1 MTTADGSVIG
11 TTQIFGS
18 APANHAFNV
27 VLLAEGFTTAQQPAG
42 PLIKDHRHLSE
53 RSRETTGKLLV
64 KLLEF
69 LSHDTRLWI
78 CLAISA
84 FILA

>member
-27 VLLAEGFTTAQQPAG
+27 VLLAEGFTTAQQPAFDIACATFLTAFRAT
-42 PLIKDHRHLSE
+42 PPYDELLPRHQ
-53 RSRETTGKLLV
+53 
-64 KLLEF
+64 
-69 LSHDTRLWI
+69 
-78 CLAISA
+78 CLQGQRQ
-84 FILA
+84 LNRRRRR